1 MDGEPSHGLEEALL
15 ESQFSRLSLFKR
27 AGVAGLAIGG
37 SGALLGALK
46 TSDASALGVLEE
58 ASIVPTLPKLVQQY
72 YELATTTPLGPSVFR
87 AWKPKAGP
95 PWKLGFSSSFAG
107 NTWRIGA
114 RTRLQTVMLP
124 TYKKAG
130 LVSEVITTE
139 SNLVMATQ
147 IQQIRQLV
155 DQGVHAIFTIGAAP
169 TALNGVIKYAYD
181 HGVLFVAIQGGV
193 TSPYALQTS
202 GNYALAGKMQG
213 QSLGESM
220 GGKGNVLVVQ
230 GITQATASADFE
242 RGHHIGLSKYPDIHI
257 VGTVAGSWV
266 DAQAKT
272 QVLQFLATHPQTLGG
287 IASQSPGDLGALSAL
302 QQTGRKI
309 VPITAGGELGPL
321 AYWRDHPT
329 WIKEMYQS
337 WPPGDEMQYGFEAM
351 MRTLEGQGPKIASIL
366 IGPGPT
372 SYKDVLKMLPKGT
385 NYTNNQWLEP
395 PAHEWFPPSTMDM
408 FFNKPHDPL
417 TWKKS

>member
-1 MDGEPSHGLEEALL
+1 MDGDPTHDLEEGFL
-15 ESQFSRLSLFKR
+15 ESQYSRLSLLKR
-27 AGVAGLAIGG
+27 AGVAGLAISG
-37 SGALLGALK
+37 SGALLGALR
-46 TSDASALGVLEE
+46 TPNASALGVFED
-58 ASIVPTLPKLVQQY
+58 ASIVPTLPKAVQQY
-72 YELATTTPLGPSVFR
+72 YELATTTPLGESIFR
-87 AWKPKAGP
+87 KWKPKNGP

-130 LVSEVITTE
+130 LVSAVLTTE

-155 DQGVHAIFTIGAAP
+155 DQGVDAIFTIGAAP
-169 TALNGVIKYAYD
+169 TALNGAIKYAYD

-193 TSPYALQTS
+193 TSPYALQSS

-213 QSLGESM
+213 QSLGASM

-242 RGHHIGLSKYPDIHI
+242 RGHHIGLSKYPDIKI
-257 VGTVAGSWV
+257 IGTVAGSWV

-302 QQTGRKI
+302 QQAGRKV
-309 VPITAGGELGPL
+309 VPITAGGEYGPL
-321 AYWRDHPT
+321 AYWRDNPK
-329 WIKEMYQS
+329 WIKEVYQS
-337 WPPGDEMQYGFEAM
+337 WPPGDEMQYGFEVM

-372 SYKDVLKMLPKGT
+372 SYADVVKLLPKGT
-385 NYTNNQWLEP
+385 SYTDNSWIEP
-395 PAHEWFPPSTMDM
+395 PAHEWFPPRLMDM
-408 FFNKPHDPL
+408 FFDHPHDPL

>member
-193 TSPYALQTS
+193 TSPYALQVS

-395 PAHEWFPPSTMDM
+395 PAHEWFPPTTMDM
-408 FFNKPHDPL
+408 FFNNPHDPL

>member
-1 MDGEPSHGLEEALL
+1 MDDPTHGLEEALL

-37 SGALLGALK
+37 SGALLGALR

-72 YELATTTPLGPSVFR
+72 YELATTTPLGQSVFH

-130 LVSEVITTE
+130 LVSDVITTE

-169 TALNGVIKYAYD
+169 TALNGAIKYAYD

-193 TSPYALQTS
+193 TSPYALQVS

-220 GGKGNVLVVQ
+220 DGKGNVLVVQ

-257 VGTVAGSWV
+257 IGTVAGSWV

-272 QVLQFLATHPQTLGG
+272 QVLQFLATHPQPLGG
-287 IASQSPGDLGALSAL
+287 VASQSPGDLGVLSAL

-321 AYWRDHPT
+321 AYWRDNPT

-372 SYKDVLKMLPKGT
+372 TYQQVVKMLPKGT

-395 PAHEWFPPSTMDM
+395 PAHEWFPPTTMDM